1 MRWVTFIWAVVIGA
15 CATMALPH
23 LLIGI
28 KRKTW
33 ENLFF
38 AIAALSVAGIAC
50 GELAIMHSRTAEEI
64 GRAIQWTHLPVFFL
78 VLAIVGFVRFYFGHR
93 AANLS
98 GRWQNFP
105 QVRPR
110 AADSNPGQSRMG

>member
-15 CATMALPH
+15 CATIALPH

-38 AIAALSVAGIAC
+38 AIAALTPESRSLMRENGAC
-50 GELAIMHSRTAEEI
+50 CLEPMQSDSAVLSTLSNVSRA
-64 GRAIQWTHLPVFFL
+64 L
-78 VLAIVGFVRFYFGHR
+78 
-93 AANLS
+93 
-98 GRWQNFP
+98 
-105 QVRPR
+105 
-110 AADSNPGQSRMG
+110 DDD

>member
-1 MRWVTFIWAVVIGA
+1 MSLVTFIWSMVIGA

-28 KRKTW
+28 KGKTW

-50 GELAIMHSRTAEEI
+50 GELPSCTRGQRRRSVVRYNGPTYPYSFSSSRLSDSSALT
-64 GRAIQWTHLPVFFL
+64 
-78 VLAIVGFVRFYFGHR
+78 
-93 AANLS
+93 S
-98 GRWQNFP
+98 GRG
-105 QVRPR
+105 
-110 AADSNPGQSRMG
+110 DSGLASQDVWR